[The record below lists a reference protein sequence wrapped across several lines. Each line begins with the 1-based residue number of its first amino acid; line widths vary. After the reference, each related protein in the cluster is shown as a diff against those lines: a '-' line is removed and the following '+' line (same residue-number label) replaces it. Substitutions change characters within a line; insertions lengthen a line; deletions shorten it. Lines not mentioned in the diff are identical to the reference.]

1 MGMGMINVYLQRVVL
16 LGLIGLFL
24 PTSLWAQ
31 YAGGSG
37 TAQDPYQIGTA
48 THFAN
53 ITNNPSAYFRLID
66 DITITTF
73 PGIEFSGELNG
84 ATADQSERHVITLDV
99 TIENQDYAA
108 MFRKLTGG
116 AVIENLR
123 LTGQFRG
130 DNIKSS
136 AVIAV
141 DMDGGSV
148 VRDIFSNV
156 EMVIGGTA
164 CCEDNQGPL
173 GHGGLVGR
181 IFDATLSRS
190 ANWGRTEAYVSVG
203 GLVGF
208 NSGQII
214 ESFNAGFVVG
224 TGQNGLGSLVGG
236 NQGIIQNSYSAGGV
250 EGGFNCGGLTGGH
263 SSGSLVIEINNVYSS
278 TVVDCE
284 LSSLDDVGGLI
295 GQRTTSN
302 DVPYPVN
309 NSFWDTQISGMATSN
324 GGVGKTTNE
333 MATLATFTSA
343 GWDFS
348 TNGPWTMTNLNQH
361 TDAIYPSLKNV
372 PSDVCEAG
380 EFSQTG
386 FEPCRKCIGETNRGE
401 RFGATRCSTGLIFID
416 RFQNNTASQ

>member
-1 MGMGMINVYLQRVVL
+1 MINVCLQRVVL
-16 LGLIGLFL
+16 LGFIGLFL

-53 ITNNPSAYFRLID
+53 IANNPTAYFRLID

-84 ATADQSERHVITLDV
+84 ATADQTDRHVITLDV
-99 TIENQDYAA
+99 TIENQDHAA
-108 MFRKLTGG
+108 IFRKITGG

-130 DNIKSS
+130 DNIKSG
-136 AVIAV
+136 AVVATDV
-141 DMDGGSV
+141 DGGST
-148 VRDIFSNV
+148 VRNILSNV
-156 EMVIGGTA
+156 DMVIAGTA
-164 CCEDNQGPL
+164 CCGDDEGQL
-173 GHGGLVGR
+173 GHGGLVAR
-181 IFDATLSRS
+181 LFDGTLSRS
-190 ANWGRTEAYVSVG
+190 ANWGRTEAYLVVG
-203 GLVGF
+203 GLVAI
-208 NSGQII
+208 NRGQIV
-214 ESFNAGFVVG
+214 ESFNAGVVQSG
-224 TGQNGLGSLVGG
+224 GNGVGSLVANNLGE
-236 NQGIIQNSYSAGGV
+236 IQNSYSAASVVGV
-250 EGGFNCGGLTGGH
+250 FNCGGLAGGH
-263 SSGSLVIEINNVYSS
+263 ASGGSVIEITNVYSS
-278 TVVDCE
+278 TVVACPNG
-284 LSSLDDVGGLI
+284 STVGGLI
-295 GQRTTSN
+295 GQRSSN
-302 DVPYPVN
+302 EGVPYPVN
-309 NSFWDTQISGMATSN
+309 NSFWDTEASGKDTSN
-324 GGVGKTTNE
+324 GGAGKTTE
-333 MATLATFTSA
+333 QMTAEATFTSA

-348 TNGPWTMTNLNQH
+348 TNGPWTMENLNQH

-401 RFGATRCSTGLIFID
+401 RFGATSCSTGLIFID